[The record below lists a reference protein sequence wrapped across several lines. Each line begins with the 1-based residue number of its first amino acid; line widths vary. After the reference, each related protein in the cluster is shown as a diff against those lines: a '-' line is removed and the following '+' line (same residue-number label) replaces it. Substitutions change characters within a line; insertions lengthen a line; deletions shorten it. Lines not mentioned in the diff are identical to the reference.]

1 MADNFKSWISSFKVE
16 IDPEEIESSI
26 QALQRKAKEMAADG
40 RYTKVRIKFRGKQI
54 APEMPLAVFM
64 AAEAATFWYAGL
76 MRALAFNL
84 GARSLLEIEFI
95 HLADEKIA
103 EGVEFF
109 EEGEVD
115 EAEALFREALEMVSH
130 HPEANYRL
138 AVLLRITA
146 RREEAIEHFEKV
158 AKGDSEW
165 AEKSQ
170 QALER
175 MLRGKKTL

>member
-1 MADNFKSWISSFKVE
+1 MSDNFQSWISSFKVE
-16 IDPEEIESSI
+16 IDPDEIESSI

-40 RYTKVRIKFRGKQI
+40 RYTKVRIHFRGKQV

-103 EGVEFF
+103 EGVDLF
-109 EEGEVD
+109 EDGEVD
-115 EAEALFREALEMVSH
+115 EAEACFRAALEMVPH

-146 RREEAIEHFEKV
+146 RRDDAIEHFEKV
-158 AKGDSEW
+158 AKSDSEW
-165 AEKSQ
+165 SDKAK

-175 MLRGKKTL
+175 MQRGKKTL

>member
-1 MADNFKSWISSFKVE
+1 MADNFQSWISSFKVE
-16 IDPEEIESSI
+16 IDPDEIESSI
-26 QALQRKAKEMAADG
+26 QTLQRKAKEMAADG
-40 RYTKVRIKFRGKQI
+40 RYTKVRVKFRGKQI
-54 APEMPLAVFM
+54 VPEMPLAVFV

-76 MRALAFNL
+76 MRSLAFNL
-84 GARSLLEIEFI
+84 GARSLLEIEFV
-95 HLADEKIA
+95 HMADEKIA
-103 EGVEFF
+103 AGVELF

-115 EAEALFREALEMVSH
+115 EAEECYREALEMAPH

-146 RREEAIEHFEKV
+146 RRDDAIKHFEKV

-165 AEKSQ
+165 SQKAQ
-170 QALER
+170 QALDR